1 MQSVTSATAVATTAR
16 ANDITLYASLELSK
30 SKWVV
35 TINNPGSEKFSKH
48 VVEGGD
54 GAGLLEL
61 LSRSMAKAEQRYG
74 VQVKA
79 IVIQEAGL
87 DGFWIHRLL
96 LANGIESH
104 VVDAASIAVNR
115 RHRRAKTDAIDGE
128 TLLRTLM
135 AWARGERRVC
145 SMVRAPSRE
154 DEDRRRLTRERG
166 TLLKERIQHTNR
178 VRGLLSGQGVQ
189 DYDPLRRDRFER
201 LEALR
206 TGDGRDLPPML
217 KEEIRRELDRIALVT
232 TQLAVVE
239 RARDALIRMD
249 VGPKE
254 VETMSQTVSPSTS
267 RSYGLARVSR
277 ACRSSRAGVYR
288 FLKRAPSP
296 AIARRPGPT
305 GPCPDAELADHI
317 RREIEA
323 SDFHGEGYRKLWA
336 RLRVAGVRSSP
347 RRVRR
352 VMGENGLLAPHRVGR
367 NQEKTHD
374 GTIVTDK
381 VNEMWGTDMSQTVT
395 LEEGRAYVFVAVE
408 HANSEIIGIH
418 EPRNATTPPLC
429 FSSSKA
435 WALSSPRSSGW
446 NCCFEASATD
456 ARWRLTADWRP
467 VPGRAAA
474 SNETRASRSRAI
486 AACARR

>member
-54 GAGLLEL
+54 GAGLIEL

-189 DYDPLRRDRFER
+189 DYDPLRRDRFEQ

-249 VGPKE
+249 AEERNNPAALLLKLKGLGPE
-254 VETMSQTVSPSTS
+254 FASLLWLESLF
-267 RSYGLARVSR
+267 RSFGNRRQVAAYGGLAPSPWQSGGVERDQGISKSGNRRLRKTMIELAWFWLRHQPEVGLEPLVSR
-277 ACRSSRAGVYR
+277 ARRRCEGTNPPDRHRRAG
-288 FLKRAPSP
+288 PQT
-296 AIARRPGPT
+296 ARRLV
-305 GPCPDAELADHI
+305 A
-317 RREIEA
+317 
-323 SDFHGEGYRKLWA
+323 
-336 RLRVAGVRSSP
+336 LRHP
-347 RRVRR
+347 RRRSRGRR
-352 VMGENGLLAPHRVGR
+352 VQGR
-367 NQEKTHD
+367 IT
-374 GTIVTDK
+374 
-381 VNEMWGTDMSQTVT
+381 
-395 LEEGRAYVFVAVE
+395 
-408 HANSEIIGIH
+408 
-418 EPRNATTPPLC
+418 
-429 FSSSKA
+429 
-435 WALSSPRSSGW
+435 RSM
-446 NCCFEASATD
+446 T
-456 ARWRLTADWRP
+456 
-467 VPGRAAA
+467 
-474 SNETRASRSRAI
+474 
-486 AACARR
+486 